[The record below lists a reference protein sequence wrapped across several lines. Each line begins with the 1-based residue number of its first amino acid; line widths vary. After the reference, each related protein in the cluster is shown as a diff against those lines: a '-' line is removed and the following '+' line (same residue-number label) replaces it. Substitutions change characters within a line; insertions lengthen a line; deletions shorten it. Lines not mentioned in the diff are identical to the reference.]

1 MKKTLFVPVLAMAA
15 ALSVSCS
22 KEETEGVENG
32 PVNGGEAALFAP
44 QSVISAS
51 SAATK
56 TALDGVNINWEEG
69 DAITLFG
76 ENGASVK
83 YTLTEGAGATVGT
96 FEAEGEL
103 PAQVQAY
110 AVYPAVAEG
119 VTLSED
125 KVAVSVATDQTYNA
139 AGFPAE
145 YPMAAVTSDGQNFL
159 FENLATVLSLPL
171 QGDAVVRSISI
182 EAVGG
187 EGLAG
192 DATVDF
198 SGATPVL
205 TVGNSSTVT
214 LDCGESGVQLS
225 ADAATVFNFILI
237 PGEYTQG
244 FKVTVNETNGNST
257 VKTTGGSAM
266 TLHAG
271 SIFKIK
277 SALPVETPQG
287 WNIYGTITGGEG
299 TWIELQ
305 GGHGAYYCSNVFAA
319 EGHNEFNIR
328 YADDENQIFGI
339 GYGDQQSTNVPEL
352 IPYGT
357 YQGQDGVLNLAPSE
371 IGYDIYFIEDSKKVI
386 ITETG
391 TAAFS
396 VIGNINNTPYD
407 KDFPMVVEN
416 GWLVAK
422 GIEFTGNIFKIRTT
436 GKWNENGSFN
446 IGAPNEGDEIAV
458 GGSFKAWS
466 HTETKNITV
475 TGTEAGKKY
484 DIYVDMKKHDPD
496 NSTDNMTVWVMPSG
510 QTPADV
516 IAE

>member
-56 TALDGVNINWEEG
+56 TALDGVNINWEDG

-110 AVYPAVAEG
+110 AVYPATDAALNGTLLSVNVAAE
-119 VTLSED
+119 
-125 KVAVSVATDQTYNA
+125 QTYNA

-192 DATVDF
+192 AATVDF

-205 TVGNSSTVT
+205 SAGNSATVT

-244 FKVTVNETNGNST
+244 FKVTVNETNGNVT
-257 VKTTGGSAM
+257 TKTTGGASM
-266 TLHAG
+266 TLVAG
-271 SIFKIK
+271 SIAKIN
-277 SALPVETPQG
+277 SALPVVTPQG
-287 WNIYGTITGGEG
+287 WNLVGSFVGDNTPEDWSS
-299 TWIELQ
+299 WIELD
-305 GGHGAYYCSNVFAA
+305 GGNGLYYCNNVTVPADAERNQFKVRYGPNEWYGYSNTGIVTSVTLQKVFTIYRTGGVPGSGDEWPGKD
-319 EGHNEFNIR
+319 EGNLRVEPAGTYDFYFVENNHEVIVMPAGVAPFVLTGTINEWDETPFEIENGLMIARNISFSGNDKFKIKL
-328 YADDENQIFGI
+328 AKISDDDEGKNWDG
-339 GYGDQQSTNVPEL
+339 GY
-352 IPYGT
+352 
-357 YQGQDGVLNLAPSE
+357 
-371 IGYDIYFIEDSKKVI
+371 
-386 ITETG
+386 
-391 TAAFS
+391 
-396 VIGNINNTPYD
+396 
-407 KDFPMVVEN
+407 
-416 GWLVAK
+416 
-422 GIEFTGNIFKIRTT
+422 
-436 GKWNENGSFN
+436 N
-446 IGAPNEGDEIAV
+446 IGSNNGQPIVSDEYYYPNNST
-458 GGSFKAWS
+458 GSS
-466 HTETKNITV
+466 DISTSV
-475 TGTEAGKKY
+475 TGTY
-484 DIYVDMKKHDPD
+484 DITFDIKN
-496 NSTDNMTVWVMPSG
+496 NSIIMTAS
-510 QTPADV
+510 QN
-516 IAE
+516 

>member
-15 ALSVSCS
+15 VLSVSCS
-22 KEETEGVENG
+22 KEETDGVENG

-125 KVAVSVATDQTYNA
+125 KVAVSVAAEQTYNA

-145 YPMAAVTSDGQNFL
+145 YPMAAVTSDGQNFT
-159 FENLATVLSLPL
+159 FGNLATVLSLPL

-192 DATVDF
+192 AATVDF

-205 TVGNSSTVT
+205 SAGNSATVT

-266 TLHAG
+266 TMHAG
-271 SIFKIK
+271 SIVKID
-277 SALPVETPQG
+277 SAIPVVTPQG
-287 WNIYGTITGGEG
+287 WNLVGGFVG
-299 TWIELQ
+299 NWSSWIEME
-305 GGHGAYYCSNVFAA
+305 GGNGLYYCSDVTVPADAERNQFKVRYGANEWYGYSDTGTVTSVTLQKVFTIYRTGGVPGSGDEWAGKDNGNLRVEPA
-319 EGHNEFNIR
+319 GTYDFYFVENNHEVIVMPAGVAPFVLTGTINEWGETPFEIENGLMIARNISFSGNDKFKIKL
-328 YADDENQIFGI
+328 AKISDDDEGKNWDG
-339 GYGDQQSTNVPEL
+339 GY
-352 IPYGT
+352 
-357 YQGQDGVLNLAPSE
+357 
-371 IGYDIYFIEDSKKVI
+371 
-386 ITETG
+386 
-391 TAAFS
+391 
-396 VIGNINNTPYD
+396 
-407 KDFPMVVEN
+407 
-416 GWLVAK
+416 
-422 GIEFTGNIFKIRTT
+422 
-436 GKWNENGSFN
+436 N
-446 IGAPNEGDEIAV
+446 IGSNNGQPIVSDESYSPNNST
-458 GGSFKAWS
+458 GSS
-466 HTETKNITV
+466 DISTSV
-475 TGTEAGKKY
+475 TGTY
-484 DIYVDMKKHDPD
+484 DITFDIKK
-496 NSTDNMTVWVMPSG
+496 NSIIMTAS
-510 QTPADV
+510 QN
-516 IAE
+516 